1 MASIGSIGTLPALN
15 GLVKRHFITLA
26 AVFLAQVW
34 VASVTVAPLRCAT
47 LERLTL
53 DDMISKSSAIVRG
66 KVTDSWTAFT
76 GSVIYTHYRI
86 RASETYKGAG
96 LNLREIVVTGGT
108 VNGIRQ
114 NFSGSPTLNQGGEF
128 VFFLWTSR
136 AGLTQIIGLT
146 QGLFAVPPDD
156 SSTPALGPASDPIAT
171 RAPTRELM
179 LDPATARPVKDAA
192 LSLRLSELR
201 SRIAGTLAAGAH

>member
-1 MASIGSIGTLPALN
+1 MASIGSIGTLPASSHPVRRL
-15 GLVKRHFITLA
+15 FITLA
-26 AVFLAQVW
+26 AVFLAQVL
-34 VASVTVAPLRCAT
+34 AAPLRCAT

-66 KVTDSWTAFT
+66 RVTDSWTAFT

-86 RASETYKGAG
+86 QASETYKGTPQNR
-96 LNLREIVVTGGT
+96 LEIVVTGGA
-108 VNGIRQ
+108 VNGVQQ
-114 NFSGSPTLNQGGEF
+114 NFSGSPALNKGDEF
-128 VFFLWTSR
+128 VLFLWTSR

-146 QGLFAVPPDD
+146 QGLFALPPD
-156 SSTPALGPASDPIAT
+156 GASDPIAT

-192 LSLRLSELR
+192 LSMRLSELR
-201 SRIAGTLAAGAH
+201 SRIANTLAGGAHAQ

>member
-15 GLVKRHFITLA
+15 GPVKRHLITLA
-26 AVFLAQVW
+26 AVCLAQVL
-34 VASVTVAPLRCAT
+34 AAPLRCAT

-66 KVTDSWTAFT
+66 KVANSWTAFT

-86 RASETYKGAG
+86 QASETYKGASR
-96 LNLREIVVTGGT
+96 NLLEIVVTGGT

-114 NFSGSPTLNQGGEF
+114 NFSGSPRLNPGDEF
-128 VFFLWTSR
+128 VFFLWTSK

-156 SSTPALGPASDPIAT
+156 SGKSASDPSSDPIVT

-192 LSLRLSELR
+192 LSMRLSELR
-201 SRIAGTLAAGAH
+201 SRIANTRAPGAN

>member
-1 MASIGSIGTLPALN
+1 MLPASKRH
-15 GLVKRHFITLA
+15 VKRRLITLA
-26 AVFLAQVW
+26 AVFLL
-34 VASVTVAPLRCAT
+34 PLRCAT

-66 KVTDSWTAFT
+66 KIADSWTAFT
-76 GSVIYTHYRI
+76 GSIIYTHYI
-86 RASETYKGAG
+86 IQAGETYKGAG
-96 LNLREIVVTGGT
+96 QNRREIVVIGGT
-108 VNGIRQ
+108 VNGVHQ
-114 NFSGSPTLNQGGEF
+114 NASGSPTLNKGDEF

-146 QGLFAVPPDD
+146 QGLFALPPDG
-156 SSTPALGPASDPIAT
+156 SSTPASGPPSDPIAT

-192 LSLRLSELR
+192 LSLRLSQLR
-201 SRIAGTLAAGAH
+201 SRIASTLAGGTHEP

>member
-1 MASIGSIGTLPALN
+1 
-15 GLVKRHFITLA
+15 VKRHFISLA
-26 AVFLAQVW
+26 LVFLALT
-34 VASVTVAPLRCAT
+34 APPLRCAT

-66 KVTDSWTAFT
+66 RVADSWTALT
-76 GSVIYTHYRI
+76 GSVIYTHYKI
-86 RASETYKGAG
+86 QASETYKGNAR
-96 LNLREIVVTGGT
+96 NLLEIVVTGGT
-108 VNGIRQ
+108 VNGVHQ
-114 NFSGSPTLNQGGEF
+114 NFSGSPTLDKGSEF
-128 VFFLWTSR
+128 VFFLWTSK

-146 QGLFAVPPDD
+146 QGLFAL
-156 SSTPALGPASDPIAT
+156 PAGGASGPASDPMAT

-201 SRIAGTLAAGAH
+201 SIYDY

>member
-1 MASIGSIGTLPALN
+1 MAFDLLLN
-15 GLVKRHFITLA
+15 GLVKRRVTTLLV
-26 AVFLAQVW
+26 VFLALT
-34 VASVTVAPLRCAT
+34 AMLPLEGAT

-86 RASETYKGAG
+86 QASETYKGTG
-96 LNLREIVVTGGT
+96 QNLLEIVVTGGT
-108 VNGIRQ
+108 VNRVHQ
-114 NFSGSPTLNQGGEF
+114 NFSGSPTLNKGDEF

-146 QGLFAVPPDD
+146 QGLFALP
-156 SSTPALGPASDPIAT
+156 SSGSGTPASDPIAT

-192 LSLRLSELR
+192 LSLHVSELR
-201 SRIAGTLAAGAH
+201 SQIARTLAGAH

>member
-15 GLVKRHFITLA
+15 GLVKRHLITLA

-34 VASVTVAPLRCAT
+34 LASVTVAPLRCAT

-66 KVTDSWTAFT
+66 RVTDSWTAFT

-86 RASETYKGAG
+86 QASETYKGTSQDV
-96 LNLREIVVTGGT
+96 REIVVTGGT
-108 VNGIRQ
+108 AKGVQQ
-114 NFSGSPTLNQGGEF
+114 NFSGSPTLNRGDEF

-146 QGLFAVPPDD
+146 QGLFALPPAA
-156 SSTPALGPASDPIAT
+156 SGTPASDPASDPIVT

-192 LSLRLSELR
+192 LSMRLSELR
-201 SRIAGTLAAGAH
+201 SRIAGTLAGGAR

>member
-1 MASIGSIGTLPALN
+1 MAIYLLLN
-15 GLVKRHFITLA
+15 GLVKRHLITLA
-26 AVFLAQVW
+26 WVFLAEVLST
-34 VASVTVAPLRCAT
+34 AAALPLRCAT

-53 DDMISKSSAIVRG
+53 DDMTSASSAIVRG

-86 RASETYKGAG
+86 QASETYKGTG
-96 LNLREIVVTGGT
+96 QNLREIVVTGGT
-108 VNGIRQ
+108 VNGISQ
-114 NFSGSPTLNQGGEF
+114 NFSGSPTLNKGDEF

-146 QGLFAVPPDD
+146 QGLFALPPGG
-156 SSTPALGPASDPIAT
+156 SSTPASAAPSDPIAT

-192 LSLRLSELR
+192 LSMKLSELR
-201 SRIAGTLAAGAH
+201 SRIASTLAGLKQNDGAHEQ

>member
-1 MASIGSIGTLPALN
+1 MAFYLQVNP
-15 GLVKRHFITLA
+15 LVKRHVIAPA
-26 AVFLAQVW
+26 AVFLALT
-34 VASVTVAPLRCAT
+34 ALLPLRCAT
-47 LERLTL
+47 LERLSL

-76 GSVIYTHYRI
+76 GSVIYTHYKI
-86 RASETYKGAG
+86 QASETYKGSG
-96 LNLREIVVTGGT
+96 QKLLEIVVTGGT
-108 VNGIRQ
+108 VNGVHQ
-114 NFSGSPTLNQGGEF
+114 NFSGSPTLNKGDEF

-146 QGLFAVPPDD
+146 QGLFAV
-156 SSTPALGPASDPIAT
+156 SSGGSNAASDPMAT

-192 LSLRLSELR
+192 LSLHLSELR
-201 SRIAGTLAAGAH
+201 SQIAKTLAGAH

>member
-1 MASIGSIGTLPALN
+1 M
-15 GLVKRHFITLA
+15 KRLFITLA
-26 AVFLAQVW
+26 SVFL
-34 VASVTVAPLRCAT
+34 TVPLQCAT

-66 KVTDSWTAFT
+66 KVMDSWTAFT
-76 GSVIYTHYRI
+76 GSVIYTHYGI
-86 RASETYKGAG
+86 QASESYKGAG
-96 LNLREIVVTGGT
+96 QNRLEIVVTGGT
-108 VNGIRQ
+108 VKGVSQ
-114 NFSGSPTLNQGGEF
+114 NFSGSPTLNKGDEF

-146 QGLFAVPPDD
+146 QGLFALPPND
-156 SSTPALGPASDPIAT
+156 SSGPASDPASDPIAT

-192 LSLRLSELR
+192 LSMRVSELR
-201 SRIAGTLAAGAH
+201 SRIADTLAGVPHEQ